1 MPSPAV
7 LMKGYYHYLLKKKQ
21 KRKMLARQLS
31 IRVGE
36 FDSRKTCEAQNWADK
51 EPIGS
56 VMSKK
61 AKIGEFMLMR

>member
-1 MPSPAV
+1 
-7 LMKGYYHYLLKKKQ
+7 
-21 KRKMLARQLS
+21 MLARQLS
-31 IRVGE
+31 IRVGR

-61 AKIGEFMLMR
+61 SKVGELMLMR